1 VLLYNIIIDVR
12 SKFSSSR
19 KETEYMD
26 KQYSKW
32 GWIAVLT
39 VVVVAVAIV
48 LLPVFKT
55 VIAELYEL
63 FRILESL

>member
-1 VLLYNIIIDVR
+1 
-12 SKFSSSR
+12 
-19 KETEYMD
+19 MD